1 VDRINPRRGYLP
13 GNVQLLTMSLNTEKK
28 EQRRVPYKAINALL
42 RKLEGVTDD
51 VLSSPE
57 GAAQQF

>member
-1 VDRINPRRGYLP
+1 
-13 GNVQLLTMSLNTEKK
+13 MSLNTEKSA
-28 EQRRVPYKAINALL
+28 QRRVPYKAINALL
-42 RKLEGVTDD
+42 RKLERVTDD